1 MSESSDPTSGSTAW
15 RIWHQEEEPPEHLA
29 LKARSGGGLVTKSC
43 LTLVTPCTV
52 AHQAPLS
59 MEFSRQEY
67 WSGLPFLSPGHLP
80 GPEF

>member
-67 WSGLPFLSPGHLP
+67 
-80 GPEF
+80 